1 MEIKLDLLDM
11 SERYS
16 NYGWSKGAI
25 CDKWGISVK
34 TLTSIHSYKPL
45 SEGGFRIALN
55 AITAEEKVA
64 VRRYALAHTELNH
77 REMAYRM
84 IDEDIAFMS
93 PSSVYRI
100 LIDNNLI
107 AERLRRPKPSE
118 WDGHQKPGKADEIWQ
133 TDLMVIRY
141 KQRDYF
147 LLSYI
152 DVYSRFITYHK
163 LCLAMTGDS
172 IKEAT
177 QECLSLCDR
186 WPENIQSDNGSGY
199 ISNEYRSYLFK
210 ADIQHRRI
218 HPYCPNEN
226 AEIERYHRTLREL
239 VDPQDAEDFDQLTQL
254 IKEQIQYYNYTRYH
268 SAIGFV
274 TPYAKYCGQA
284 EKILAERERKLKT
297 AKEKRIRENLKK
309 IKVKAA

>member
-11 SERYS
+11 LERYRK
-16 NYGWSKGAI
+16 YGWSKGAI
-25 CDKWGISVK
+25 CDRWGISVK
-34 TLTSIHSYKPL
+34 TLTSLHFYKPL
-45 SEGGFRIALN
+45 AEQGFRIALN
-55 AITAEEKVA
+55 AITPRERAA
-64 VRRYALAHTELNH
+64 VVSYALTHTELNH

-93 PSSVYRI
+93 PTSVYRI
-100 LIDNNLI
+100 LIDNNLLS
-107 AERLRRPKPSE
+107 ERLRKPKPSR

-133 TDLMVIRY
+133 TDLMIIRY

-163 LCLAMTGDS
+163 LCLSMTGDS

-177 QECLSLCDR
+177 QECLNFCER

-239 VDPQDAEDFDQLTQL
+239 VDPQEAENFDQLTQL

-297 AKEKRIRENLKK
+297 AKEKRVRENLKQ
-309 IKVKAA
+309 IKAKAA